1 MRKLE
6 IEKLVTELTSS
17 IVDIHNFELVDVEYV
32 KEGPHMYL
40 RIYIDKPGGITIDD
54 CQKVSEQLGEKLDE
68 IDPIEENY
76 FLEVSSPGLDRTLK
90 NDTDLE
96 SNKDKDIEISLFKP
110 LNGKKKYIG
119 KLIGF
124 NNEKIIFND
133 DEIGEVDLEREYISK
148 INLAV
153 KF

>member
-119 KLIGF
+119 KLISF